1 MSELKAIRVAYGEA
15 LAELGEKNQK
25 VVVLDADLAHA
36 TMTATFADKFPER
49 FFNAGIAEA
58 NMVDMAAGRS
68 TMGYVPPASP

>member
-49 FFNAGIAEA
+49 FFNAGIA
-58 NMVDMAAGRS
+58 
-68 TMGYVPPASP
+68 